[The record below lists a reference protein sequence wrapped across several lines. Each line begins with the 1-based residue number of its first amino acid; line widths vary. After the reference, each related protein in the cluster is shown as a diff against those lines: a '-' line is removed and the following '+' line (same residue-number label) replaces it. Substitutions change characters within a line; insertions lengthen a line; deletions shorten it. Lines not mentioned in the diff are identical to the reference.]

1 MVVNFTRQNI
11 KKQTKILRY
20 EMFDLV
26 VLSTNLQVG
35 RLNIVVFSEATIRRG
50 SGKYCRKTLVLE
62 SLLKHAKQVF
72 YCEFCNILNPFSTNA
87 PLLYPLKT

>member
-35 RLNIVVFSEATIRRG
+35 RLNIVVFSEE
-50 SGKYCRKTLVLE
+50 TLVLE

>member
-1 MVVNFTRQNI
+1 
-11 KKQTKILRY
+11 
-20 EMFDLV
+20 MFDLV

-72 YCEFCNILNPFSTNA
+72 YCEFCNILNPFQQMLHFCIPWKHKKPGYTQEYRSGTSVEMS
-87 PLLYPLKT
+87 